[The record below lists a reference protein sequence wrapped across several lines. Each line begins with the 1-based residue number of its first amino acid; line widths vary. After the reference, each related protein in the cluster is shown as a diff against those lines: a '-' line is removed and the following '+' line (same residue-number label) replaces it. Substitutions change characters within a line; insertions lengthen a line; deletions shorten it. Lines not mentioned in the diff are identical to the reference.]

1 MKLKSDNDINHPI
14 WDLATSVA
22 ETEDLISVLDSD
34 VTKLEVMVLMLQEE
48 NAQLLQRVAALEAT
62 DTFTNNTLD
71 GIIIVVGNVLRCVE
85 CSSELWPIWI

>member
-1 MKLKSDNDINHPI
+1 
-14 WDLATSVA
+14 
-22 ETEDLISVLDSD
+22 
-34 VTKLEVMVLMLQEE
+34 MVLMLQEE

-85 CSSELWPIWI
+85 CSSEL